1 MELKIGQEWISEKH
15 PHENFKIYGGIVD
28 TCVDLFNDESVPFD
42 EQPEGAKIFFW
53 ERTDYASFD
62 KYVESKLG
70 RNRDSTHPFARC
82 GETKK
87 SGLIAK
93 IRKFNMT
100 VKEEDE

>member
-28 TCVDLFNDESVPFD
+28 TCVDSFKDESIPFD

-53 ERTDYASFD
+53 ERTDNVSFN
-62 KYVESKLG
+62 KYVESRLG
-70 RNRDSTHPFARC
+70 SNRDSTHPFARC
-82 GETKK
+82 GESKK

-93 IRKFNMT
+93 IKKFNMT
-100 VKEEDE
+100 VKEEGE